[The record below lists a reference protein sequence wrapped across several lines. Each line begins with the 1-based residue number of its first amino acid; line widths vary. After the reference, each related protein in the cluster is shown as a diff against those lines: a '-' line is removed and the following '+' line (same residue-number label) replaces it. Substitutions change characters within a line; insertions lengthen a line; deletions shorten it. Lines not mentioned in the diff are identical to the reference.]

1 MSKFT
6 ALFARQTRVTAAAAA
21 AATAESRP
29 ARAEKA
35 VKLADKT
42 QTRYSTAVASTMSRL

>member
-6 ALFARQTRVTAAAAA
+6 ALFTRQTRVAA

-35 VKLADKT
+35 VKSADAA

>member
-6 ALFARQTRVTAAAAA
+6 ALFARQTRVAA

-29 ARAEKA
+29 ARVEKA
-35 VKLADKT
+35 VKSADTT
-42 QTRYSTAVASTMSRL
+42 QTRYSTAVASAISRL